1 MMLSGSVLCIGSEW
15 HRYPSS
21 FFVPAYIEQVKWID
35 DGFNGLLPLPF
46 NETLGGTKAAPHYF
60 NNKNKASKEQ
70 FVNLSCIPYQVSMLL
85 DFRKWH
91 FLVLLNSIIG
101 DNMCLCWVLENLRH
115 ICTMEVNYGK
125 VMFTLGLSMLI
136 LSCCQFVY
144 QYCTSLIGLPKI
156 ANS

>member
-35 DGFNGLLPLPF
+35 DGFNGLLPFPF

-70 FVNLSCIPYQVSMLL
+70 FVNLSCIPYQVNMLL
-85 DFRKWH
+85 DFRK
-91 FLVLLNSIIG
+91 
-101 DNMCLCWVLENLRH
+101 
-115 ICTMEVNYGK
+115 
-125 VMFTLGLSMLI
+125 
-136 LSCCQFVY
+136 
-144 QYCTSLIGLPKI
+144 
-156 ANS
+156 